1 MLFYDLIIKNTH
13 WNDNVIQGSSGKH
26 CSLGTGQFRIH
37 WFLHQIKVKMALKS
51 RGLTNPGKISLL
63 EIMENQEAS

>member
-1 MLFYDLIIKNTH
+1 MVFYDLIIKDTG

-26 CSLGTGQFRIH
+26 CSLSTAQCRTH
-37 WFLHQIKVKMALKS
+37 WFLHQTKVKMALKG

-63 EIMENQEAS
+63 EIMEAS